1 MRIDKFLKVSRI
13 LKRRTVAQEAAKN
26 GKVLVN
32 GREAK
37 PGTRI
42 NPGDVVEIDYAVG
55 KLRFR
60 VLAVAESVK
69 KNDAASLYEILTD
82 DEEQKND

>member
-37 PGTRI
+37 PGTRV
-42 NPGDVVEIDYAVG
+42 NAGDVVEIDYAVG

-82 DEEQKND
+82 EKKKKND